1 MVHFKFKNFSDFRKA
16 YFQLIAQKNAE
27 ERLAAKYEL
36 LSPSDKLFNV
46 DPKNSVRGLQPAQK
60 EPVHMYKTIA

>member
-16 YFQLIAQKNAE
+16 YFQILAQKHAD

-46 DPKNSVRGLQPAQK
+46 DPKNSVRGP
-60 EPVHMYKTIA
+60 